1 MLPCFAEENIL
12 NSSHMLTHYDW
23 WRSMWH
29 STCSSRHKQFKHNKS
44 SHLPCCPKTENKMKN
59 QSHSHFHSE
68 NNMKKQE
75 LAHFQVGINAE
86 VTLLLLQT
94 KVKFLLALEKKIWGF
109 VLDTILCLL
118 CLSGEILSKGWLRLE
133 AFTLYIVIWRCKLKF
148 IWSEKMWFGIS

>member
-1 MLPCFAEENIL
+1 
-12 NSSHMLTHYDW
+12 
-23 WRSMWH
+23 
-29 STCSSRHKQFKHNKS
+29 
-44 SHLPCCPKTENKMKN
+44 MKN

-109 VLDTILCLL
+109 VLDTILCL
-118 CLSGEILSKGWLRLE
+118 SGEILSTGWLRLE
-133 AFTLYIVIWRCKLKF
+133 AFTLYIVIWWCKLKF
-148 IWSEKMWFGIS
+148 I